1 MDEARVLQ
9 LLRWMWDP
17 ATLGSLDRYR
27 WSEQRELG
35 VAGLCIVPTPGH
47 TPGHLSVQVDAVN
60 GPHLI
65 VGDARAFADDAAP
78 GYDMPPHDHAQ
89 FQRSRQLIDAFQG
102 TLIPGHDDPFL
113 STREPVSLG
122 ERL

>member
-27 WSEQRELG
+27 WWELQELG
-35 VAGLCIVPTPGH
+35 VPGLRILPTPGH
-47 TPGHLSVQVDAVN
+47 LALQVNAAN

-78 GYDMPPHDHAQ
+78 GYDMPPHNQAQ
-89 FQRSRQLIDAFQG
+89 FQRSRQLIDGFQG
-102 TLIPGHDDPFL
+102 TLVPGHDDPFIQ
-113 STREPVSLG
+113 TRETVSIG